1 MSAVSESLLHGL
13 RRELRD
19 PGLSCHWLAGDGS
32 DRSYFRIVLSD
43 RSSLVLMQLSDS
55 DTAKLRN
62 SSYEWVILSE
72 MLSKNGFVVPRLK
85 IALPELKCIVI
96 EDYGDLMLQDS
107 VTNHLVEAQFNDVER
122 LYLACAEIITSFL
135 RLPHNLSSSWLDRK
149 FDFEKF
155 NWELR
160 FFVQQYIEPVCS
172 KLISATQLALIQPE
186 IDQLARFTSSFSRFF
201 VHRDFHS
208 RNLMLYKDQIAVID
222 FQDGR
227 LGPAA
232 YDVVSLIF
240 DSYVPLKADQR
251 KRLLEIV
258 SRHIKSNFD
267 RSFSEDFDAQLKAVL
282 LQRQLKAIGSF
293 GYLTIL
299 KNKGNYLKYVHPAV
313 NTLIEFNVFDERWPF
328 LSGDLLEI
336 ISGASAEVAK

>member
-1 MSAVSESLLHGL
+1 LSAVSENLLNGL
-13 RRELRD
+13 RRELHD
-19 PGLSCHWLAGDGS
+19 PALTCHWLAGDGS
-32 DRSYFRIVLSD
+32 DRSYFRIVTSD

-62 SSYEWVILSE
+62 NAYEWVILSE
-72 MLSKNGFVVPRLK
+72 MLSKNGFVVPKLRC
-85 IALPELKCIVI
+85 ALPELRCIVI

-107 VTNHLVEAQFNDVER
+107 VTNHLVEARFDEVEE
-122 LYLACAEIITSFL
+122 LYLGCADIISKFL
-135 RLPHNLSSSWLDRK
+135 KLPSSLSPYWQNRS

-160 FFVQQYIEPVCS
+160 FFVQQYLNPICS
-172 KLISATQLALIQPE
+172 KLIPEAKLSCIQPE
-186 IDQLARFTSSFSRFF
+186 IDRLAEFTSSFSKYF

-208 RNLMLYKDQIAVID
+208 RNLMLFKDQIAVID

-240 DSYVPLKADQR
+240 DSYVPLNADQR
-251 KRLLEIV
+251 KRLLELV
-258 SRHIKSNFD
+258 SARIKSNFD
-267 RSFSEDFDAQLKAVL
+267 DRFYSNFDAQLKAVL

-313 NTLIEFNVFDERWPF
+313 NTLIEFNVFDERWSF
-328 LSGDLLEI
+328 LSGDLLQI
-336 ISGASAEVAK
+336 ISEVSADASK